1 MSKSKFIEV
10 HVLQAL
16 PPSNVNRDGD
26 GSPKSAKYGGKRRA
40 RVSSQ
45 CWKRAT
51 RLDFPVTDQ
60 GVRTKLLAAEV
71 AKQLINRHGY
81 TSDDADNAALKALA
95 AAGFGGGKGKE
106 KPTGNL
112 DYLLLFGEDLPTELA
127 QAVADD
133 ALDEKAVKELIGTAE
148 KPLSLAL
155 FGRMIADDKSLSV
168 DGACQVAH
176 AISTHETASELDY
189 YTAVD
194 DRRTEDGGA
203 GMIGEI
209 GFQASVLYRHANV
222 NVDSLAANL
231 NGSKA
236 DAVDGVKKFVRSF
249 VTSMPSGYGNSFAP
263 GTLPKLVVVVIRDG
277 HRPVSLADAF
287 ENPVT
292 ADGGF
297 MDASAKRF
305 AAEYETVADWTGPA
319 QIVMAHRLTGDTAKT
334 VEKVFGQNHTL
345 QKLVDTVGSKLN
357 A

>member
-1 MSKSKFIEV
+1 MATHIEV

-26 GSPKSAKYGGKRRA
+26 GSPKSARYGGKRRA

-45 CWKRAT
+45 SWKRAT
-51 RLDFPVTDQ
+51 RLHFPDTDQ

-71 AKQLINRHGY
+71 AKHLVSQHNY
-81 TSDDADNAALKALA
+81 SEDDADKAALDALA
-95 AAGFGGGKGKE
+95 KAGIGGGKGKE
-106 KPTGNL
+106 KPTGEL
-112 DYLLLFGEDLPTELA
+112 KYLLLFGEDLPARIARAIVEKK
-127 QAVADD
+127 
-133 ALDEKAVKELIGTAE
+133 LDENSVKELIGTAE

-168 DGACQVAH
+168 DAACQVAH

-194 DRRTEDGGA
+194 DLRIEDAGA

-209 GFQASVLYRHANV
+209 GYQSAVLYRYANV
-222 NVDSLAANL
+222 NLDLLASNMK
-231 NGSKA
+231 GSKP
-236 DAVDGVKKFVRSF
+236 DAVDGVKKFVGSF
-249 VTSMPSGYGNSFAP
+249 VTSMPSGYNNSTAP
-263 GTLPKLVVVVIRDG
+263 GTLPKLVAVVIRDG

-297 MDASAKRF
+297 MDPSAARL
-305 AAEYETVADWTGPA
+305 AAGYESVAGWVGAAPTVL
-319 QIVMAHRLTGDTAKT
+319 AHRLTGDTATT
-334 VEKVFGQNHTL
+334 VEKAFGPNHTL
-345 QKLVDTVGSKLN
+345 QELIDSIESKLN
-357 A
+357 V

>member
-1 MSKSKFIEV
+1 MTTHIEV

-26 GSPKSAKYGGKRRA
+26 GSPKSARYGGKRRA

-45 CWKRAT
+45 SWKRAT
-51 RLDFPVTDQ
+51 RLHFPDTDQ

-71 AKQLINRHGY
+71 AKHLVSQHNY
-81 TSDDADNAALKALA
+81 SDDAADKAALDALA
-95 AAGFGGGKGKE
+95 KARIGGGKGKE
-106 KPTGNL
+106 KPTGEL
-112 DYLLLFGEDLPTELA
+112 RYLLLFGEDLPARIA
-127 QAVADD
+127 QAVVDKK
-133 ALDEKAVKELIGTAE
+133 LTENSVKELIGTAE

-168 DGACQVAH
+168 DAACQVAH

-194 DRRTEDGGA
+194 DLRIEDAGA

-209 GFQASVLYRHANV
+209 GYQSAVLYRYANV
-222 NVDSLAANL
+222 NLDLLASNM

-236 DAVDGVKKFVRSF
+236 DAVDGVKKFVGSF
-249 VTSMPSGYGNSFAP
+249 VTSMPSGYNNSTAP
-263 GTLPKLVVVVIRDG
+263 GTLPKLVAVVIRDG

-297 MDASAKRF
+297 MEPSAKRL
-305 AAEYETVADWTGPA
+305 AAEYESVADWVGAAPT
-319 QIVMAHRLTGDTAKT
+319 VLAHRLTGDTATT
-334 VEKVFGQNHTL
+334 VQKAFGPNHTL
-345 QKLVDTVGSKLN
+345 QELIDSIESKLN
-357 A
+357 V

>member
-1 MSKSKFIEV
+1 MATHVEV

-26 GSPKSAKYGGKRRA
+26 GSPKAARYGGKRRA

-45 CWKRAT
+45 SWKRAT
-51 RLDFPVTDQ
+51 RLAFPQSDQ
-60 GVRTKLLAAEV
+60 GVRTKLLAKEV
-71 AKQLINRHGY
+71 AKQLVNQHDY
-81 TSDDADNAALKALA
+81 TQDKADEAALDALA
-95 AAGFGGGKGKE
+95 KAGIGGGKSKE
-106 KPTGNL
+106 KPTGEL
-112 DYLLLFGEDLPTELA
+112 KYLLLFGEDLPAKIA
-127 QAVADD
+127 QAVADQT
-133 ALDEKAVKELIGTAE
+133 LTEKSVNELIVTAE

-168 DGACQVAH
+168 DAACQVAH

-194 DRRTEDGGA
+194 DLRTEDAGA

-209 GFQASVLYRHANV
+209 GYQSAVLYRYANV
-222 NVDSLAANL
+222 NMDLLTANL

-236 DAVDGVKKFVRSF
+236 DAVDGVTKFIGSF
-249 VTSMPSGYGNSFAP
+249 VKSVPSGYSNSTAP
-263 GTLPKLVVVVIRDG
+263 GTLPKLVAVVIRDG

-297 MDASAKRF
+297 MDPSAKRL
-305 AAEYETVADWTGPA
+305 ATEYESVAGWIGIAPTV
-319 QIVMAHRLTGDTAKT
+319 VAHRLTGDTAKA
-334 VEKVFGQNHTL
+334 VEKAFGPNHTL
-345 QKLVDTVGSKLN
+345 DELINTVESRLN